1 MTNFFINGLGVYGR
15 AIAKWLI
22 TSGLDASV
30 HFNDSNYS
38 GNTDPLAYLLN
49 YDTWNMGSSFYT
61 AGTDSLDSFSVET
74 STSGENYVMYNGQRY
89 FLTFAESISDIQ
101 AAAHESDSKV
111 YIDCTGK
118 YLEGDL
124 VSLLGSPFNW
134 VFAFPKS
141 YNRNG
146 QIYSYSTS
154 GSLDSSSLVQIA
166 SPELMALSIALQ
178 GIGNNLSVDSINYNC
193 FVSMG
198 NSLFVQDSM
207 GTAST
212 SNFSL
217 GRSSLNVIR
226 RSDGMQKLLTKTV
239 PSFPTGITTGRS
251 FYVPMARC
259 GVLSLTITTNRTTT
273 QEEINQML
281 SSFTSTTY
289 VTCEESSYPVSS
301 DVLNTNGFVLI
312 SKNGTQLI
320 PISSGS
326 SITMDVIFDNTY
338 KYIQM
343 LCNEIY
349 NAVQ

>member
-22 TSGLDASV
+22 TSGLNASV

-38 GNTDPLAYLLN
+38 GNTDQLAYLLN

-61 AGTDSLDSFSVET
+61 SGGFSIET
-74 STSGENYVMYNGQRY
+74 SPDNKTYVSYNGRQ
-89 FLTFAESISDIQ
+89 FTLTFAESISDIS
-101 AAAHESDSKV
+101 AAAHESGYDTV

-118 YLEGDL
+118 YLEADL
-124 VSLLGSPFNW
+124 VSLLGSPFTW

-154 GSLDSSSLVQIA
+154 GSLDNSSLVQIA

-178 GIGNNLSVDSINYNC
+178 GIGNNLSVSSINYNC

-207 GTAST
+207 RTAST
-212 SNFSL
+212 GGNFSL
-217 GRSSLNVIR
+217 GRSSLNVIQR
-226 RSDGMQKLLTKTV
+226 FDGMVKLLGKTV

-281 SSFTSTTY
+281 NSFTSTTY
-289 VTCEESSYPVSS
+289 VTSEASSYPVSS

-312 SKNGTQLI
+312 SKNGTQLMS
-320 PISSGS
+320 ISSGA